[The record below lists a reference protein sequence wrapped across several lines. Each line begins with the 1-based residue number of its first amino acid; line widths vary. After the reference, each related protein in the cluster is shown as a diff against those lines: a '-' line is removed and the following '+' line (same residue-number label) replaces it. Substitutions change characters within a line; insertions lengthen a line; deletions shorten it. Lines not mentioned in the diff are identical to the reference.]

1 MAKTHG
7 QEGRERETRE
17 REDSQLS
24 IQHGL
29 YEKTTIDSIERVKF
43 FMFLQLSHYRHE

>member
-17 REDSQLS
+17 REESQWS

-29 YEKTTIDSIERVKF
+29 YETTTDSIERVKF
-43 FMFLQLSHYRHE
+43 FMFPQLSHYRHE